1 MISPRLTFK
10 ELVEH
15 VLAAPRAGR
24 RRVIALAGGP
34 ASGKSTLAK
43 KLADHLDEEGCAAQV
58 VPMDGYHLHNQI
70 LIDRGLLN
78 RKGAP
83 ETFDALGFVH
93 LVARLHDEAEVFY
106 PIFDRK
112 KDIAIAGGG
121 VIEAGCDTVIVEGNY
136 LLHDT
141 PIWRDLSEHW
151 DLSVRLDVESGI
163 VKDRLIERWLAH
175 GLSIEQ
181 AEMRA
186 AENDLIN
193 AQSVA
198 EMSLPSD
205 VTICP

>member
-1 MISPRLTFK
+1 MKSPRLTFE
-10 ELVEH
+10 ELVKH
-15 VLAAPRAGR
+15 IHAAPRSGR

-34 ASGKSTLAK
+34 ASGKSTLAE
-43 KLADHLDEEGCAAQV
+43 KLVDQLNKEGCATQV

-93 LVARLHDEAEVFY
+93 LVARLHDEEEVFF

-121 VIEAGCDTVIVEGNY
+121 VIDAGCDTVIVEGNY
-136 LLHDT
+136 LLHNT
-141 PIWRDLSEHW
+141 PIWRDLDAHW
-151 DLSVRLDVESGI
+151 DLSVRLDVASSI
-163 VKDRLIERWLAH
+163 VKTRLVERWLAH

-181 AEMRA
+181 AETRA

-193 AQSVA
+193 ARSVD
-198 EMSLPSD
+198 EMSLFPD